1 MVESTKS
8 FQVQMLLDAIAEK
21 EEIQVGEQ
29 ELIQYL
35 VQSAQQYGMQP
46 NDFIKA
52 ISENGQVPAF
62 VGEVARRKALTI
74 VLEAATVTDAKG
86 KAVDLSE
93 FTKSD
98 AVDSADEHAGHNH

>member
-1 MVESTKS
+1 MV
-8 FQVQMLLDAIAEK
+8 LDAIAEK

-86 KAVDLSE
+86 KAVIE
-93 FTKSD
+93 RAMYNVKAT
-98 AVDSADEHAGHNH
+98 GHVAKLRKELGV